1 MRKIRV
7 SDLLAYYDWSEERI
21 QVSIEDDGG
30 WDCYIEIASGSEF
43 LKPFYDWYIVS
54 IGAETED
61 YGNNAPIIRISIS
74 KNALN
79 GRAET

>member
-1 MRKIRV
+1 MRSIRV

-30 WDCYIEIASGSEF
+30 WDCYIEIASGSGF

-54 IGAETED
+54 IGAETDDSNKE
-61 YGNNAPIIRISIS
+61 APIIRISIS
-74 KNALN
+74 QNALD
-79 GRAET
+79 GRTET